1 MSVEQQPLDH
11 ISRALERAQSEQR
24 SVRGWVRPTSDTPAV
39 ELTIAPKATV
49 QLSEA
54 HLHAR
59 HILCGR
65 GKEDPAV
72 ADRYRL
78 LRTRVIQAL
87 KLKSMNTIGVT
98 SPGPQDGKSLTSI
111 NLAISIARE
120 GGYKV
125 ILIDADLRKPSVADD
140 LGIPVLKGLIDHL
153 SSDIDLSEILVAT
166 DIANLLVVPGRH
178 ADTAL
183 AVPELLSSEKMR
195 QLIDQLHGRDRW
207 IVVVDLPPVRLGD
220 DVVALAPY
228 LDGLLVVVREGKTG
242 IDELK
247 ESVEL
252 LRNFPI
258 LGTVLN
264 HSTARKLRFEG
275 YYYHAPSE
283 LK

>member
-1 MSVEQQPLDH
+1 MSMEQPFDH
-11 ISRALERAQSEQR
+11 ITRALERAQTEKG

-39 ELTIAPKATV
+39 QLTITAKATTK
-49 QLSEA
+49 LSEA
-54 HLHAR
+54 HLQER

-72 ADRYRL
+72 SDRYRL

-87 KLKSMNTIGVT
+87 KLRQMNTIGVT
-98 SPGPQDGKSLTSI
+98 SPGPKDGKTLTSI

-125 ILIDADLRKPSVADD
+125 ILIDADLRKPSIADD
-140 LGIPVLKGLIDHL
+140 LGISVAKGLVDHL
-153 SSDIDLSEILVAT
+153 SSDVDFDEILVAT
-166 DIANLLVVPGRH
+166 DIPNLVVVPGRSVE
-178 ADTAL
+178 ATL
-183 AVPELLSSEKMR
+183 AVPELLSSNKMR
-195 QLIDQLHGRDRW
+195 QLIDQLHGRDRC

-228 LDGLLVVVREGKTG
+228 LDGLLVVVREGVTA

-247 ESVEL
+247 ESAEL
-252 LRNFPI
+252 LKDFPI

-264 HSTARKLRFEG
+264 QSSSKKLHFEG
-275 YYYHAPSE
+275 YYYHGAQE